1 MVQPHSLPRPHS
13 LSPRAL
19 AIAGWTALII
29 CGLVFLG
36 IAWSV
41 TTRSTL
47 EAIDIRLAELLHAD
61 AHASGAR
68 SSFFLV
74 ITHLHSPAA
83 IAVWSSIFGA
93 VLWRLRERYWVLTL
107 VVTVAGGLFINFIL
121 KSAYERLRPRLDE
134 PFFSLDSYSFPSGHT
149 AGAMLFYGVL
159 AAFLVSRFFE
169 WPRRA
174 ACVAGAGM
182 MVALVAFSRLYL
194 GEHYLSDVLAAAC
207 SSLVWLTLCL
217 SAGHALVRNTLRPYP
232 VIAAVTIVL
241 LVAGVVLIPDAGW
254 SRFEDWIEDLN
265 PLVAFLVFCG
275 AYALCMLLL
284 LPVWVFPIASGAIF
298 GLAFGFLAA
307 AIAVGSASLV
317 GLLLIRYASP
327 ERVKRWVRSGRTFK
341 AIEHEVAK
349 HPWRM
354 VSLLRLSP
362 VIPCGL
368 KSYVLG
374 LTRVDVRRYMG
385 ASLAG
390 VAPDLAIKVYLGAA
404 GRGAI
409 GAGGALNWVLFAGG
423 IVALMTLSFIVG
435 RRVKDRLKL

>member
-1 MVQPHSLPRPHS
+1 VQKPHS

-19 AIAGWTALII
+19 AIAGWSALII
-29 CGLVFLG
+29 CGLVFLA

-41 TTRSTL
+41 TTRSAL
-47 EAIDIRLAELLHAD
+47 EAFDTRAAEFLHAD
-61 AHASGAR
+61 ARASGLR
-68 SSFFLV
+68 SSFFLI
-74 ITHLHSPAA
+74 ITHLHSPVALAA
-83 IAVWSSIFGA
+83 WSAIFGA
-93 VLWRLRERYWVLTL
+93 VLWRLRERYWILTL
-107 VVTVAGGLFINFIL
+107 VVTVAGGLFMNFIL
-121 KSAYERLRPRLDE
+121 KNAYERLRPRLDE

-159 AAFLVSRFFE
+159 AAFLVSRFFD
-169 WPRRA
+169 WRRRA
-174 ACVAGAGM
+174 ACVAGAGV
-182 MVALVAFSRLYL
+182 MVALVAFSRVYL
-194 GEHYLSDVLAAAC
+194 GAHYVSDVLAAAC
-207 SSLVWLTLCL
+207 SSMVWLTVCL
-217 SAGHALVRNTLRPYP
+217 SAGHALVRKTLRPYS

-241 LVAGVVLIPDAGW
+241 LVAGVVLIPDAWW
-254 SRFEDWIEDLN
+254 SQFEDWLEDLN
-265 PLVAFLVFCG
+265 PFIAFFVFCG
-275 AYALCMLLL
+275 AYALSMLLL

-298 GLAFGFLAA
+298 GFAFGFLAA

-317 GLLLIRYASP
+317 GLLLIRYAAP
-327 ERVKRWVRSGRTFK
+327 HRVKRWVRSSSTFK
-341 AIEHEVAK
+341 AVEHEVAK

-374 LTRVDVRRYMG
+374 LTRVDVRKYMG

-390 VAPDLAIKVYLGAA
+390 VAPDLAIKTYLGAA

-423 IVALMTLSFIVG
+423 ILALLTLSFIVG
-435 RRVKDRLKL
+435 RRVKARLKL